1 MDEAKKSAA
10 DREVEAIFQRLEVMK
25 TNLGLWNEDIPR
37 PSRRDLQS
45 NHKKTSGFRKKVEA
59 LTTETLPQIIDDISK
74 LNLSRYIEEAA
85 IGLSQAKLERK
96 ADVLAAV
103 KVASELHL
111 RYEDFGQFLFDELQ
125 KRFKEVFVAS
135 SKTQLSSAEYKQ
147 RFARQKSLVL
157 LIFELYMAGIIREPL
172 ILLSALNFIVH
183 KNNQT
188 TKQPNTNLKQYKQ
201 TSLKGIFTVLLI
213 PR

>member
-1 MDEAKKSAA
+1 M
-10 DREVEAIFQRLEVMK
+10 
-25 TNLGLWNEDIPR
+25 
-37 PSRRDLQS
+37 
-45 NHKKTSGFRKKVEA
+45 
-59 LTTETLPQIIDDISK
+59 
-74 LNLSRYIEEAA
+74 
-85 IGLSQAKLERK
+85 
-96 ADVLAAV
+96 
-103 KVASELHL
+103 KVASKVHL
-111 RYEDFGQFLFDELQ
+111 RYENFGQFLFDELQ